1 MGSEMCI
8 RDRDNTEHKMVE
20 FFTRMMDFTADVFTL
35 VVDDANIEDNVRITK
50 TFVEKMGLK
59 ILYEREL
66 LNDQEDAKM
75 WWNGLYVLVLAK

>member
-1 MGSEMCI
+1 
-8 RDRDNTEHKMVE
+8 MVE

-50 TFVEKMGLK
+50 TFVEKIGLK

-66 LNDQEDAKM
+66 LNDQEDTKM